1 MEVYVIQYVH
11 KRSVKE
17 GNSGVAAL
25 LMTLKIF
32 KTEKVRFSHG
42 RLQRFLVS

>member
-1 MEVYVIQYVH
+1 MEAYAVQYVH
-11 KRSVKE
+11 KWSVKE
-17 GNSGVAAL
+17 GNNGAATL

-42 RLQRFLVS
+42 RLQKLLTS